1 MRVRRFQP
9 IADSQTDSHEGNLWQ
24 LGRRPNLGS
33 LDRLVRP
40 PSEGH
45 ASTDEPRHRRQADR
59 RRVLPMSAP
68 EAHLAMMVI
77 GYFILLVLIS
87 VLPPPGDDA

>member
-1 MRVRRFQP
+1 
-9 IADSQTDSHEGNLWQ
+9 
-24 LGRRPNLGS
+24 
-33 LDRLVRP
+33 
-40 PSEGH
+40 
-45 ASTDEPRHRRQADR
+45 
-59 RRVLPMSAP
+59 LPMSAP